1 MLQKYVSRMVE
12 KYGNQWVEA
21 LDSLMKKHGW
31 SVNRLERERVMH
43 RSQYNT
49 MMHSVAGPTTETLA
63 KILNK
68 IGSSWQ
74 EWGEACE
81 RIKPLHLRE
90 FKQIKP
96 RSEKGGSGNT
106 YEEKARKVS

>member
-1 MLQKYVSRMVE
+1 MQQKYISRMVE

-31 SVNRLERERVMH
+31 SVNRLERDLAMH

-49 MMHSVAGPTTETLA
+49 MMHSVTGPTTETLA
-63 KILNK
+63 KILK
-68 IGSSWQ
+68 AIGASWQ
-74 EWGEACE
+74 EWGETCE

-96 RSEKGGSGNT
+96 KTEKGGRGNT
-106 YEEKARKVS
+106 YEVQTREII